1 MFTLLILQKQI
12 HDAYIDQTR
21 HDHVHDMY
29 TCPLH
34 FTAHN
39 IITVY
44 YKVYLTVLKTRRNPY
59 GEKRD
64 WCIFYNTCIK
74 FYHHSLAIY

>member
-12 HDAYIDQTR
+12 HDAYIDRTR
-21 HDHVHDMY
+21 HDHMHDMY

-39 IITVY
+39 IITMY
-44 YKVYLTVLKTRRNPY
+44 YKVYLTVLKDVGTPTV
-59 GEKRD
+59 KRETGV
-64 WCIFYNTCIK
+64 YST
-74 FYHHSLAIY
+74 IYKVVPS